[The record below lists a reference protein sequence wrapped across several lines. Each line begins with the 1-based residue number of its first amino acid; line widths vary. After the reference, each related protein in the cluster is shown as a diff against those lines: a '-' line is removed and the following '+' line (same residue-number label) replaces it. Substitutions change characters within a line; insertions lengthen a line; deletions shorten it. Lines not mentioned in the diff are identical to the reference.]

1 MLSFLTVT
9 YSHHYLGY
17 CLYGRD
23 SIRVTDL
30 QEMKL
35 ALEVFVKTKKGEKR
49 ENFYVFLKVS
59 LLLVTLAW
67 MVKGDPL
74 STLSPGV
81 S

>member
-1 MLSFLTVT
+1 M
-9 YSHHYLGY
+9 
-17 CLYGRD
+17 
-23 SIRVTDL
+23 TDL
-30 QEMKL
+30 HEMKL
-35 ALEVFVKTKKGEKR
+35 ALEVFVKTKKVEKR

-81 S
+81 SSSFRGDFLLFMLVYNYE

>member
-1 MLSFLTVT
+1 M
-9 YSHHYLGY
+9 
-17 CLYGRD
+17 
-23 SIRVTDL
+23 TDL
-30 QEMKL
+30 HEMKL

-67 MVKGDPL
+67 TVKGDPL